1 MSFFDKFKAGVSE
14 AGNKAKSVVE
24 INRLKLQN
32 NGKQNEIDKLYQ
44 AMGKL
49 LFETTLQ
56 NVPLER
62 SEYAGQMERV
72 LILQAEIDTN
82 LQQIA
87 ELGDAKQCRN
97 CGTTVDS
104 DVRFCPNCGATF
116 GPAAQFQE

>member
-32 NGKQNEIDKLYQ
+32 NGKQNEIDKQYQ
-44 AMGKL
+44 AMGRL

-56 NVPLER
+56 GVPLEKAD
-62 SEYAGQMERV
+62 YAVHMERV
-72 LILQAEIDTN
+72 LVLQSEIDAN

-104 DVRFCPNCGATF
+104 DARFCPNCGATF
-116 GPAAQFQE
+116 DSAAQFRE